1 MTQILKLD
9 DTKSSGPNSI
19 PVKLLKISAPV
30 IALHLVTIINKSFN
44 LGIFPNDLKIAKV
57 IPIFK
62 SGSKADINNFR
73 PISLLS
79 TFSKIFGKLVHYRLY
94 TFQKNKSTTNRNC

>member
-9 DTKSSGPNSI
+9 DTKSSGPDNI

-30 IALHLVTIINKSFN
+30 IVPHLVIIINKSFN
-44 LGIFPNDLKIAKV
+44 LSIFPNDLKIAKV

-73 PISLLS
+73 PISLS
-79 TFSKIFGKLVHYRLY
+79 TFSKIFGKLVHYRR
-94 TFQKNKSTTNRNC
+94 F